1 MDIGS
6 YVLSFAGLSFLG
18 LGAEVGF
25 ADWGQ
30 MISFARNWIPNL
42 YEFWYIVFWPG
53 MAILFFVL
61 GWNLIG
67 DAFRDILDPRL
78 KGRT

>member
-1 MDIGS
+1 M
-6 YVLSFAGLSFLG
+6 VFAPIVQHLASSTTPPPGT
-18 LGAEVGF
+18 
-25 ADWGQ
+25 D
-30 MISFARNWIPNL
+30 ARNWIPNL

-78 KGRT
+78 RGRV